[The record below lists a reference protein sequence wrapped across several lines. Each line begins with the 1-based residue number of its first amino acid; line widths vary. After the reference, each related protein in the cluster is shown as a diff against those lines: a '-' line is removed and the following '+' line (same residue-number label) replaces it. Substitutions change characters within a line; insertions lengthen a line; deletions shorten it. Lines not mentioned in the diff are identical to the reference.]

1 MNLTH
6 FQKLE
11 TFPEHDRDLALEL
24 LNLSVCLSW
33 DGREGDPQKNETA
46 RRETAHQL
54 NSFFAATQFA
64 YTFPDTLED
73 MQMQEIDLPYD
84 AFYIYQILQEAF
96 EEPTAYVESE
106 LFYLLRLGEHLI
118 AVRIPTR
125 TSPQRIIGKS
135 GWVFDTAVHMQT
147 AVFGPADRLER
158 VAGTFLKG
166 IKRAHNKAKSQ
177 QTFRKPENVRKIM
190 DNPFHIYLSQ
200 AQTLLQT
207 LTDDT
212 AYASTVPFF
221 LLWASMEGF
230 VNMVYELY
238 LDEAYRKDKRIL
250 EQLKRRNLETK
261 LRMAPAFCHGF
272 AVKVIP
278 FGDEMKQF
286 KDIVALR
293 NELVHANLNSSM
305 IGFERELDSYI
316 FVDTPRGIRTY
327 YEKPGASTLLNKST
341 LTTMFETVENVVELV
356 LQNMDVRYRNELEKV
371 LHRERFAARLIDGQY
386 VIEAYD

>member
-6 FQKLE
+6 FEKLE
-11 TFPEHDRDLALEL
+11 AFPEHDRDLALEL

-33 DGREGDPQKNETA
+33 DGREGDAQSNEMA
-46 RRETAHQL
+46 RQETVYQL
-54 NSFFAATQFA
+54 NSFFATTHFSYA
-64 YTFPDTLED
+64 FPNTLEE
-73 MQMQEIDLPYD
+73 MQMQEIELPYD
-84 AFYIYQILQEAF
+84 AFYIYQILQNVF
-96 EEPTAYVESE
+96 DTPTAYVESE
-106 LFYLLRLGEHLI
+106 LFYLLKLDEHLI

-125 TSPQRIIGKS
+125 SSPQRIIGKS
-135 GWVFDTAVHMQT
+135 GWVFDTAVQMQAT
-147 AVFGPADRLER
+147 VFGPEDRLAR
-158 VAGTFLKG
+158 VASLFIKG
-166 IKRAHNKAKSQ
+166 IKRAYNKSKSQ
-177 QTFRKPENVRKIM
+177 QTFRAPENMRKIM
-190 DNPFHIYLSQ
+190 DNPFHIYITQ

-212 AYASTVPFF
+212 PYASTVPFF
-221 LLWASMEGF
+221 LLWAAMEGF
-230 VNMVYELY
+230 VNIVYELY

-272 AVKVIP
+272 VVKVIP
-278 FGDEMKQF
+278 FGDEMRQF

-305 IGFERELDSYI
+305 IGFERQLDSYI
-316 FVDTPRGIRTY
+316 FVDAPKGIRTY
-327 YEKPGASTLLNKST
+327 YEKAGASTLLNKST
-341 LTTMFETVENVVELV
+341 LSTMFETVENVVELV
-356 LQNMDVRYRNELEKV
+356 LQSMDVRYRRELEKV